1 MFKLVVLSA
10 LVALAAAQD
19 PRDAQAQTLVQESEV
34 NPDGSYQYRYE
45 TSNGIAAQESGVGGQ
60 SATGS
65 YSFTGQD
72 GVQYTVNYVADAN
85 GFQPQGAH
93 LPVDVPAP
101 EHVLKTLEQIRA
113 NPPRD
118 DPNFSLDALNAAIAR
133 LSGKK

>member
-1 MFKLVVLSA
+1 MFKLIVISA
-10 LVALAAAQD
+10 LVAVAAAQN
-19 PRDAQAQTLVQESEV
+19 PQDAQAQVLAQDTVI

-45 TSNGIAAQESGVGGQ
+45 TSNGIAAQESGIGGQ
-60 SATGS
+60 SAQGS

-72 GVQYTVNYVADAN
+72 GVQYSVNYVADGN

-93 LPVDVPAP
+93 LPVEGPAP
-101 EHVLKTLEQIRA
+101 AHVLRTLELIRS

>member
-1 MFKLVVLSA
+1 MFKLLIISA
-10 LVALAAAQD
+10 LVALAVAQN
-19 PRDAQAQTLVQESEV
+19 PDAEAQILAQETV
-34 NPDGSYQYRYE
+34 INPDGSYQYRYE
-45 TSNGIAAQESGVGGQ
+45 TSNRIAAQESGVGGQ
-60 SATGS
+60 SAQGS
-65 YSFTGQD
+65 YSYTGPD
-72 GVQYTVNYVADAN
+72 GVQYSVTYTADEN

-101 EHVLKTLEQIRA
+101 GHVLKTLELIRA

>member
-10 LVALAAAQD
+10 LVAIVAAQNPD
-19 PRDAQAQTLVQESEV
+19 ADAQVLAQDSVI

-45 TSNGIAAQESGVGGQ
+45 TSNGISAQENGVGGQ
-60 SATGS
+60 SAQGS
-65 YSFTGQD
+65 YSYTGQD
-72 GVQYTVNYVADAN
+72 GVQYSVSYTADAN

-101 EHVLKTLEQIRA
+101 EHVLRTLELIRA

>member
-1 MFKLVVLSA
+1 MFKLVVISA
-10 LVALAAAQD
+10 VLALAAAQN
-19 PRDAQAQTLVQESEV
+19 PDAEAQVLTQDSVV

-60 SATGS
+60 TATGS
-65 YSFTGQD
+65 YSYTGPD
-72 GVQYTVNYVADAN
+72 GVLYTVNYVADEN

-93 LPVDVPAP
+93 LPVDLPAP
-101 EHVLKTLEQIRA
+101 EHVLRTLEQIRA
-113 NPPRD
+113 NPPQD

>member
-1 MFKLVVLSA
+1 MFKLVVISA
-10 LVALAAAQD
+10 VLALAAAQN
-19 PRDAQAQTLVQESEV
+19 PQDAQAQVLAQESVV

-45 TSNGIAAQESGVGGQ
+45 TSNGISAQESGVGGQ
-60 SATGS
+60 SAQGS
-65 YSFTGQD
+65 YSYTGDD
-72 GVQYTVNYVADAN
+72 GAQYTVNYVADEN

-93 LPVDVPAP
+93 LPVDLPAP
-101 EHVLKTLEQIRA
+101 EHVLRTLEQIRA

>member
-1 MFKLVVLSA
+1 MFKLIIISS
-10 LVALAAAQD
+10 LVALAAAQN
-19 PRDAQAQTLVQESEV
+19 PQDAQAQILAQDSSI

-45 TSNGIAAQESGVGGQ
+45 TSNGIAAQEAGVGGQ
-60 SATGS
+60 SAQGS

-72 GVQYTVNYVADAN
+72 GVQYSLTYVADSN

-101 EHVLKTLEQIRA
+101 EHVLKGLELIRA

>member
-1 MFKLVVLSA
+1 MFKLFVFTA
-10 LVALAAAQD
+10 LVALAAAQN
-19 PRDAQAQTLVQESEV
+19 PDAEAQILAQESVV
-34 NPDGSYQYRYE
+34 NPDGSYQYKYE
-45 TSNGIAAQESGVGGQ
+45 TSNGIAAQESGIGGQ

-65 YSFTGQD
+65 YSYTGQD
-72 GVQYTVNYVADAN
+72 GVQYSVNYVADEN

-101 EHVLKTLEQIRA
+101 EHVLRSLELIRA

>member
-1 MFKLVVLSA
+1 MFKLFVFACLVVLA
-10 LVALAAAQD
+10 TAQNPDAEAQILA
-19 PRDAQAQTLVQESEV
+19 QESV
-34 NPDGSYQYRYE
+34 INPDGSYQYKYE
-45 TSNGIAAQESGVGGQ
+45 TSNGISAQESGIGGQ
-60 SATGS
+60 SASGS

-72 GVQYTVNYVADAN
+72 GVQYSVTYTADEN

-101 EHVLKTLEQIRA
+101 EHVLRSLELIRA

-118 DPNFSLDALNAAIAR
+118 DPNFSIDALNAAIAR

>member
-1 MFKLVVLSA
+1 MYKLFVVAA
-10 LVALAAAQD
+10 LVAVATAQN
-19 PRDAQAQTLVQESEV
+19 PQDAQAQVLAQDSVV
-34 NPDGSYQYRYE
+34 NPDGSYNYRYE
-45 TSNGIAAQESGVGGQ
+45 TSNGIAAQENGVGGQ

-65 YSFTGQD
+65 FSYTGDD
-72 GVQYTVNYVADAN
+72 GAQYQVTYVADEN

-93 LPVDVPAP
+93 LPQDVPAP

-118 DPNFSLDALNAAIAR
+118 DPNFNIDFLNAAIAR

>member
-1 MFKLVVLSA
+1 MFKLVVISTVL
-10 LVALAAAQD
+10 ALAAAQN
-19 PRDAQAQTLVQESEV
+19 PQDAQAQVLAQDSVV

-45 TSNGIAAQESGVGGQ
+45 TSNGISAQESGVGGQ
-60 SATGS
+60 SAQGS
-65 YSFTGQD
+65 YSYTGED
-72 GVQYTVNYVADAN
+72 GVQYTVNYVADEN

-93 LPVDVPAP
+93 LPVDQPAP
-101 EHVLKTLEQIRA
+101 EHVLRTLELIRA